1 METTTLLT
9 YTTFIRPLLEYSYNV
24 WNGCPLQYMKK
35 LEKVQLYAPRITMGL
50 SIISSRDSLHV
61 YLETSWKPLLDRRRV
76 AKLSTMFKV
85 HHNLVPDYLKIT
97 FPPTRN
103 SESNYNTRNGE
114 DILFLNVDL
123 NCLGNP
129 LSPTQ
134 LNNGTI

>member
-1 METTTLLT
+1 
-9 YTTFIRPLLEYSYNV
+9 
-24 WNGCPLQYMKK
+24 
-35 LEKVQLYAPRITMGL
+35 
-50 SIISSRDSLHV
+50 
-61 YLETSWKPLLDRRRV
+61 
-76 AKLSTMFKV
+76 MFKV